1 MPKSKF
7 NKNEKAFIYHMET
20 NKFFDF
26 LKTDNAKN
34 CLIFI
39 LKKIIIV
46 NYLLKNKEEVGKDM
60 FDIDNMFDWINLS
73 QLKQK
78 NILEILD
85 ELEIMINHEKN
96 LLDNAMIDINEEP
109 KEYIYN
115 IFFNFMNKKNNTIYN
130 HKNIFQFLIN
140 EFKKDINKNIFPKN
154 INPNLLCF
162 CEEIDYD
169 FIDLPEYA
177 VDFLFKK
184 YTEPCE
190 RCNKRGNN
198 GLFCLDCGKKA
209 VCIQDAKNIKNDK
222 NNTDV
227 YLELFDKHVELC
239 GGGTGAFLNTVDFK
253 VIFFQHKKL
262 ADVKI
267 PIYLDKHGEAVKEKS
282 IHNGFRLNKPQLDN
296 AIRHYYNNELIFP

>member
-85 ELEIMINHEKN
+85 ELNILINNEKN
-96 LLDNAMIDINEEP
+96 EKIIQAQNMEEKP
-109 KEYIYN
+109 KSPISQEERVEECMNYGSKMRGPSKLRGPIMNRRN
-115 IFFNFMNKKNNTIYN
+115 I
-130 HKNIFQFLIN
+130 
-140 EFKKDINKNIFPKN
+140 
-154 INPNLLCF
+154 
-162 CEEIDYD
+162 
-169 FIDLPEYA
+169 
-177 VDFLFKK
+177 
-184 YTEPCE
+184 
-190 RCNKRGNN
+190 
-198 GLFCLDCGKKA
+198 
-209 VCIQDAKNIKNDK
+209 
-222 NNTDV
+222 
-227 YLELFDKHVELC
+227 
-239 GGGTGAFLNTVDFK
+239 
-253 VIFFQHKKL
+253 
-262 ADVKI
+262 
-267 PIYLDKHGEAVKEKS
+267 
-282 IHNGFRLNKPQLDN
+282 
-296 AIRHYYNNELIFP
+296 